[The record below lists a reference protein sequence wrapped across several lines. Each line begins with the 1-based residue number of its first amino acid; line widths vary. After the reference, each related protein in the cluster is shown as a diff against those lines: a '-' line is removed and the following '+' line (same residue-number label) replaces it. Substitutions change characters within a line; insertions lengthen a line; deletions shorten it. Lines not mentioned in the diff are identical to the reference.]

1 MLKVNHKLNTKMT
14 HNHSHGSAQHP
25 SIPEKVYNILAWLT
39 SPSTRNA
46 LVLYGPI
53 ASGKTVAF
61 WEAINQ
67 LKQINLRD
75 RPIPMEVHLLTE
87 GQSFM
92 VYTMKE
98 HHREHDQY
106 DYQHNILGQKT
117 IIMVTSDRIPGGMAD
132 LLFADVMKFERE

>member
-1 MLKVNHKLNTKMT
+1 MT
-14 HNHSHGSAQHP
+14 HRHSHDSSQHHP

-53 ASGKTVAF
+53 ASGKTIAF
-61 WEAINQ
+61 WEAIKQ
-67 LKQINLRD
+67 LKEMTPRD
-75 RPIPMEVHLLTE
+75 RPIPKEVHLLTE

-98 HHREHDQY
+98 HHHERYHYE
-106 DYQHNILGQKT
+106 YQDNILDQKT
-117 IIMVTSDRIPGGMAD
+117 IIMITSDRIPGGMAD
-132 LLFADVMKFERE
+132 LLSANVMKFERE